1 MQLHRVIRCDNGVE
15 GYYTSLFSIH
25 KKSGTWNPFENVI
38 YIDSLNQKILFCEN
52 GGQDRVSVHCT
63 IM

>member
-1 MQLHRVIRCDNGVE
+1 M
-15 GYYTSLFSIH
+15 TSVSKAILPRYSVFV
-25 KKSGTWNPFENVI
+25 KKIGTWNAFENVI